1 MYFFNNVFFKIV
13 DLSLEVKVFV
23 QIRNLKDAIF
33 LYICTIDFNS
43 LLILDNSYLVHC
55 GHGPDTSIGHER
67 ETNPFLN
74 A

>member
-1 MYFFNNVFFKIV
+1 MNVLKYVYKDPYDFLFMNFDEPWDQV
-13 DLSLEVKVFV
+13 YH
-23 QIRNLKDAIF
+23 RNFAK
-33 LYICTIDFNS
+33 
-43 LLILDNSYLVHC
+43 LILDNSYLVHC